1 MKADGATEGSGGE
14 AASRGAR
21 GISIMDLIL
30 RVVAIV
36 GSLGSA
42 VAMGTTD
49 QTLPFIIQSFRFEAQ
64 YDDFD
69 TFKLFVIVSA
79 IVCGY
84 LALTLPLSIFH
95 ILRTRAEKSRIL
107 LIFLDTEEGSDMVR
121 GFPGLEKKDNAAT
134 TRARIMCT
142 STVAR
147 RETNAPQRCVD
158 PPFLARSVTSDSQGR
173 YGHSLFLAEKESPQK
188 SRKLLLSISV
198 PKSPLPWSI

>member
-14 AASRGAR
+14 ASRGAR

-69 TFKLFVIVSA
+69 TFKSIYVALTCIVETFDLWKMMMGLLTAGSSAAGIVYLAHNGNSSANWPAICQPFQDFCRRTSASLIGSFVAIVMLLLLVLLSA
-79 IVCGY
+79 I
-84 LALTLPLSIFH
+84 ALH
-95 ILRTRAEKSRIL
+95 
-107 LIFLDTEEGSDMVR
+107 
-121 GFPGLEKKDNAAT
+121 
-134 TRARIMCT
+134 
-142 STVAR
+142 
-147 RETNAPQRCVD
+147 
-158 PPFLARSVTSDSQGR
+158 RS
-173 YGHSLFLAEKESPQK
+173 H
-188 SRKLLLSISV
+188 
-198 PKSPLPWSI
+198 

>member
-14 AASRGAR
+14 ASRGAR

-69 TFKLFVIVSA
+69 TFKSIYVALTCIVETFDLWKMMMGLLTAGSSA
-79 IVCGY
+79 AGIVY
-84 LALTLPLSIFH
+84 LAHNGNSSANWPANMPTISRLLQENFCLFNWIFRRHCYASSVWFCCQPLPYTEAIRLLKFYS
-95 ILRTRAEKSRIL
+95 LKTKGRIL
-107 LIFLDTEEGSDMVR
+107 WRALKSLVESEEMR
-121 GFPGLEKKDNAAT
+121 EKK
-134 TRARIMCT
+134 IK
-142 STVAR
+142 S
-147 RETNAPQRCVD
+147 
-158 PPFLARSVTSDSQGR
+158 
-173 YGHSLFLAEKESPQK
+173 YQK
-188 SRKLLLSISV
+188 
-198 PKSPLPWSI
+198 